1 MFRALAKLFGKR
13 DRLSTLSRQS
23 DRRGFIRALVEA
35 DITVLA
41 ALQSEGLDAATFTQE
56 ELLAE
61 IERAAK
67 DLSERDSFEPFVYR
81 SGETRCL
88 PFFSTADHTQT
99 FCGEYSKERNRVF
112 PFQTLAVRGSVLVS
126 LLPGC
131 DALVLN
137 PRSADEY
144 VLSEADMR
152 HLGELGLTNG

>member
-1 MFRALAKLFGKR
+1 MFQALAKLFGKR
-13 DRLSTLSRQS
+13 DRLSALSRQA
-23 DRRGFIRALVEA
+23 DRTGFIHALIEA
-35 DITVLA
+35 DVTVLP

-61 IERAAK
+61 IEKAAK
-67 DLSERDSFEPFVYR
+67 DLNERDSFEPFVYR

-88 PFFSTADHTQT
+88 PFFSTSEHAQT

-112 PFQTLAVRGSVLVS
+112 PFQTLGVRGSVLVS

-144 VLSEADMR
+144 VLSQADMR
-152 HLGELGLTNG
+152 HLGETGRTDS